1 MHLPNS
7 IFFRTTIT
15 LMATSL
21 LLVAITLAS
30 IAYYVLIP
38 VGKQSGEDLAA
49 LLILSAQTWVELP
62 PEAQPDLEHELLSTH
77 QLKLVSSS
85 PLPPLSEPGYPY
97 LAILN
102 EAINKRIGQPVSV
115 GYLPDHESWFWV
127 DIPMADTLLRFGFP
141 KERIGA
147 RPPVA
152 LLTISI
158 AVLIL
163 ALISALILALRISKP
178 LAALSQATTAIGKG
192 ESQLSLPETGPDELA
207 ALARNFNKMSREVA
221 ELLENRTTLLAGV
234 SHDLRTPLTR
244 ISLALEL
251 LPDIQDKELISGL
264 EKDVAEMDRLL
275 NETLLL
281 ARGVES
287 REALQEL
294 ELSRVISEVVST
306 FRKDVS
312 QIDWEPDTSLNWP
325 VSLQVLKRILD
336 NLLANAIRYG
346 DGNPVTVKLAE
357 EGTVPVIRI
366 LDRGAGIP
374 DGMQAAVFRPFF
386 RLENS
391 RSMDTGGSG
400 LGLATVQQ
408 LCIAQGWKITLQ
420 PRTGG
425 GTEACLRLGNVD
437 ALLPD

>member
-1 MHLPNS
+1 MRRPNS
-7 IFFRTTIT
+7 LFFRTTIT

-62 PEAQPDLEHELLSTH
+62 PEARPDLEHELLDTH
-77 QLKLVSSS
+77 QLKLLSSS
-85 PLPPLSEPGYPY
+85 PLSPLSDPGYPY
-97 LAILN
+97 LSILN
-102 EAINKRIGQPVSV
+102 EAIDKRIGQPVSV
-115 GYLPDHESWFWV
+115 GYLPDHESWLWV
-127 DIPMADTLLRFGFP
+127 DIPMADKLLRFGFP

-147 RPPVA
+147 HMPIA
-152 LLTISI
+152 LLTISV

-163 ALISALILALRISKP
+163 ALITALTLALRMSKP
-178 LAALSQATTAIGKG
+178 LAALSEATTAIGRG
-192 ESQLSLPETGPDELA
+192 ETQLSLPETGPDELA
-207 ALARNFNKMSREVA
+207 VLARNFNKMSREVE

-251 LPDIQDKELISGL
+251 LPDIQDDELVAEL
-264 EKDVAEMDRLL
+264 TDDVAEMDRLL

-281 ARGVES
+281 ARGVEKHD
-287 REALQEL
+287 ALQEL
-294 ELSRVISEVVST
+294 EISRVISEVVSS
-306 FRKDVS
+306 FRQDAS
-312 QIDWEPDTSLNWP
+312 QIDWEPDISLRWP
-325 VSLQVLKRILD
+325 IPVQVLKRILD

-346 DGNPVTVKLAE
+346 NGNPVVVRLTE
-357 EGTVPVIRI
+357 EDIVPVIRI
-366 LDRGAGIP
+366 LDRGPGIP
-374 DGMQAAVFRPFF
+374 DGMQNAVFRPFF

-400 LGLATVQQ
+400 LGLAIVQQ
-408 LCIAQGWKITLQ
+408 LCIAQGWEITLQ
-420 PRTGG
+420 PRAGG
-425 GTEACLRLGNVD
+425 GTEACLRLG
-437 ALLPD
+437 

>member
-1 MHLPNS
+1 MRLPNS
-7 IFFRTTIT
+7 LFSRTTIT

-30 IAYYVLIP
+30 IAYFVLIP

-62 PEAQPDLEHELLSTH
+62 PEARPDLEHELFNTH
-77 QLKLVSSS
+77 QLKLLSSS
-85 PLPPLSEPGYPY
+85 PLSPLSDPGYPY
-97 LAILN
+97 LSILN
-102 EAINKRIGQPVSV
+102 KAIDKRIGQPVSV
-115 GYLPDHESWFWV
+115 GYLPDHKSWLWV
-127 DIPMADTLLRFGFP
+127 DIPMAEELLRFGFP

-147 RPPVA
+147 HMPSA
-152 LLTISI
+152 LLTISV

-163 ALISALILALRISKP
+163 ALITALTLALRMSKP
-178 LAALSQATTAIGKG
+178 LAALSEATTAIGRG
-192 ESQLSLPETGPDELA
+192 ETLLSLPETGPDELA
-207 ALARNFNKMSREVA
+207 VLARNFNKMSREVA

-251 LPDIQDKELISGL
+251 LPDIQDDELVAGL
-264 EKDVAEMDRLL
+264 TDDVAAMDRLL

-281 ARGVES
+281 ARGVEKH
-287 REALQEL
+287 EALQEL
-294 ELSRVISEVVST
+294 EISRVISEVVST
-306 FRKDVS
+306 LPQDAS
-312 QIDWEPDTSLNWP
+312 QIDWEPDISLRWP
-325 VSLQVLKRILD
+325 IPLQVLKRILD

-346 DGNPVTVKLAE
+346 DGNPVTVRLTEVDAIA
-357 EGTVPVIRI
+357 VIRI
-366 LDRGAGIP
+366 LDRGPGIP

-400 LGLATVQQ
+400 LGLAIVQQ
-408 LCIAQGWKITLQ
+408 LCIAQGWVITLK

-425 GTEACLRLGNVD
+425 GTEACLRLG
-437 ALLPD
+437 

>member
-1 MHLPNS
+1 MRLPNS
-7 IFFRTTIT
+7 LFFRTTIT

-62 PEAQPDLEHELLSTH
+62 PEARPDLEYELLNTH

-85 PLPPLSEPGYPY
+85 PLSPLSDPGYPY
-97 LAILN
+97 LAMLN
-102 EAINKRIGQPVSV
+102 KTIDKRIGQPASV
-115 GYLPDHESWFWV
+115 GYLPGHESWLWV
-127 DIPMADTLLRFGFP
+127 DIPMADEQLRFGFP

-147 RPPVA
+147 RPPIA

-163 ALISALILALRISKP
+163 ALITALILAMRMSKP
-178 LAALSQATTAIGKG
+178 LAALSEATTAVGKG
-192 ESQLSLPETGPDELA
+192 ETQLALPETGPDELVV
-207 ALARNFNKMSREVA
+207 LARNFNRMSREVV

-251 LPDIQDKELISGL
+251 LPDIQDEELISGL

-275 NETLLL
+275 KETLLL
-281 ARGVES
+281 ARGVEK
-287 REALQEL
+287 RETLQEL
-294 ELSRVISEVVST
+294 EICGIISEVVSL
-306 FRKDVS
+306 FQQEAV
-312 QIDWEPDTSLNWP
+312 QIDWEPDINLRWP
-325 VSLQVLKRILD
+325 IPLQVLKRVLA
-336 NLLANAIRYG
+336 NLLSNAIRYG
-346 DGNPVTVKLAE
+346 SGNPVTVELAE
-357 EGTVPVIRI
+357 AGTVPVIRI
-366 LDRGAGIP
+366 LDRGPGIP
-374 DGMQAAVFRPFF
+374 DGMHTAVFRPFF

-391 RSMDTGGSG
+391 RSMETGGSG
-400 LGLATVQQ
+400 LGLAIVQQ
-408 LCIAQGWKITLQ
+408 LCIAQGWEITLQ
-420 PRTGG
+420 TRPGG
-425 GTEACLRLGNVD
+425 GTEACLRLG
-437 ALLPD
+437 

>member
-1 MHLPNS
+1 MRLPNS
-7 IFFRTTIT
+7 LFFRTTVT

-38 VGKQSGEDLAA
+38 VAKRSGEDLAA
-49 LLILSAQTWVELP
+49 LLVLSAQTWVELP
-62 PEAQPDLEHELLSTH
+62 PEAQPDFEHELLKTH
-77 QLKLVSSS
+77 QLKLNSSS
-85 PLPPLSEPGYPY
+85 PASPLSDPGYPY
-97 LAILN
+97 LNILK
-102 EAINKRIGQPVSV
+102 EAVDTRIGQPVSV
-115 GYLPDHESWFWV
+115 GYLPDHDSWFWV
-127 DIPMADTLLRFGFP
+127 DIPMAGELLRFGFA

-152 LLTISI
+152 LLTISV

-163 ALISALILALRISKP
+163 ALITALTLALRMSKP

-192 ESQLSLPETGPDELA
+192 ETQLALPETGPDELA
-207 ALARNFNKMSREVA
+207 MLARNFNRMSREVA

-251 LPDIQDKELISGL
+251 LPDIQDDELLAGL
-264 EKDVAEMDRLL
+264 TDDVAAMDRLL

-281 ARGVES
+281 ARGVEN

-294 ELSRVISEVVST
+294 ELSRVISEVVSS
-306 FRKDVS
+306 FRQDAS
-312 QIDWEPDTSLNWP
+312 PIDWEPDISLRWP
-325 VSLQVLKRILD
+325 IPVQVLKRVLD
-336 NLLANAIRYG
+336 NLLTNAIRYG

-357 EGTVPVIRI
+357 ETVPVIRI
-366 LDRGAGIP
+366 LDRGPGIP
-374 DGMQAAVFRPFF
+374 DGMHTAVFRPFF

-391 RSMDTGGSG
+391 RSMETGGSG
-400 LGLATVQQ
+400 LGLAIVQQ
-408 LCIAQGWKITLQ
+408 LCIAQGWEITLQ

-425 GTEACLRLGNVD
+425 GTEARLRLG
-437 ALLPD
+437 

>member
-1 MHLPNS
+1 MRLPNS
-7 IFFRTTIT
+7 LFFRTTIT

-62 PEAQPDLEHELLSTH
+62 PEARPDLEYELLNTH

-85 PLPPLSEPGYPY
+85 PLSPLSDPGYPY
-97 LAILN
+97 LAMLN
-102 EAINKRIGQPVSV
+102 KTIDKRIGQPASV
-115 GYLPDHESWFWV
+115 GYLPGHESWLWV
-127 DIPMADTLLRFGFP
+127 DIPMADEQLRFGFP

-147 RPPVA
+147 RPPIA

-163 ALISALILALRISKP
+163 ALITALILAMRMSKP
-178 LAALSQATTAIGKG
+178 LAALSEATTAVGKG
-192 ESQLSLPETGPDELA
+192 ETQLALPETGPDELVV
-207 ALARNFNKMSREVA
+207 LARNFNRMSREVV

-251 LPDIQDKELISGL
+251 LPDIQDEEIISGL

-275 NETLLL
+275 KETLLL
-281 ARGVES
+281 ARGVEK
-287 REALQEL
+287 RETLQEL
-294 ELSRVISEVVST
+294 EICGIISEVVSL
-306 FRKDVS
+306 FQQEAV
-312 QIDWEPDTSLNWP
+312 QIDWEPDINLRWP
-325 VSLQVLKRILD
+325 IPLQVLKRVLA
-336 NLLANAIRYG
+336 NLLSNAIRYG
-346 DGNPVTVKLAE
+346 SGNPVTVKLAE

-366 LDRGAGIP
+366 LDRGPGIP
-374 DGMQAAVFRPFF
+374 DGMHTAVFRPFF

-391 RSMDTGGSG
+391 RSMETGGSG
-400 LGLATVQQ
+400 LGLAIVQQ
-408 LCIAQGWKITLQ
+408 LCIAQGWEITLQ
-420 PRTGG
+420 TRPGG
-425 GTEACLRLGNVD
+425 GTEACLRLG
-437 ALLPD
+437 

>member
-1 MHLPNS
+1 MRLPNS
-7 IFFRTTIT
+7 LFFRTTTT

-49 LLILSAQTWVELP
+49 LLIFSAQTWVELP
-62 PEAQPDLEHELLSTH
+62 AEAQPDLEHELLNTH

-85 PLPPLSEPGYPY
+85 LLPPLSDPGYPY

-102 EAINKRIGQPVSV
+102 KAINKRIGQPVSV
-115 GYLPDHESWFWV
+115 GYLPDNDSWFWV
-127 DIPMADTLLRFGFP
+127 DIPMADEVLRFGFQ

-147 RPPVA
+147 HLPTA

-158 AVLIL
+158 ALLIL
-163 ALISALILALRISKP
+163 ALITALTLALRMSKP
-178 LAALSQATTAIGKG
+178 LAALSEATTAIGKG
-192 ESQLSLPETGPDELA
+192 ETQLSLPETGPDELA
-207 ALARNFNKMSREVA
+207 VLARNFNRMSREVA

-244 ISLALEL
+244 IGLALEL
-251 LPDIQDKELISGL
+251 LPDIQDEELISGL

-281 ARGVES
+281 ARGVEK

-294 ELSRVISEVVST
+294 ELSGIISEVVST
-306 FRKDVS
+306 FRQDES
-312 QIDWEPDTSLNWP
+312 RIDWEPGTSLHWP
-325 VSLQVLKRILD
+325 VPLQVLKRVLD

-346 DGNPVTVKLAE
+346 DGNPVTVTLTE
-357 EGTVPVIRI
+357 DETVPLVRI
-366 LDRGAGIP
+366 LDRGPGIS

-391 RSMDTGGSG
+391 RSMETGGSG
-400 LGLATVQQ
+400 LGLAIVQQ
-408 LCIAQGWKITLQ
+408 LCTAQGWEITLQ

-425 GTEACLRLGNVD
+425 GTEARLRLG
-437 ALLPD
+437 

>member
-1 MHLPNS
+1 MRLPNS
-7 IFFRTTIT
+7 LFFRTTTT

-49 LLILSAQTWVELP
+49 LLIFSAQTWVELP
-62 PEAQPDLEHELLSTH
+62 PDAQPDLEHELLNTH

-85 PLPPLSEPGYPY
+85 PLPPLSDPGYPY

-102 EAINKRIGQPVSV
+102 KAINKRIGQPVSV
-115 GYLPDHESWFWV
+115 GYLPDNDSWFWV
-127 DIPMADTLLRFGFP
+127 DIPMADEVLRFGFQ

-147 RPPVA
+147 HLPTA
-152 LLTISI
+152 LLTISV
-158 AVLIL
+158 ALLIL
-163 ALISALILALRISKP
+163 ALVTALTLALRMSKP
-178 LAALSQATTAIGKG
+178 LAALSEATTAIGKG
-192 ESQLSLPETGPDELA
+192 ETQLSLPETGPDELA
-207 ALARNFNKMSREVA
+207 VLARNFNRMSREVA

-244 ISLALEL
+244 IGLALEL

-281 ARGVES
+281 ARGVEK

-294 ELSRVISEVVST
+294 ELSGIISEVVST
-306 FRKDVS
+306 FRQDES
-312 QIDWEPDTSLNWP
+312 LIDWEPGISLRWP
-325 VSLQVLKRILD
+325 VPLQVLKRVLD

-346 DGNPVTVKLAE
+346 DGNPVTVTLTE
-357 EGTVPVIRI
+357 EEAVPLVRI
-366 LDRGAGIP
+366 LDRGPGIP
-374 DGMQAAVFRPFF
+374 DGMQAAVFRPFY

-391 RSMDTGGSG
+391 RSMETGGSG
-400 LGLATVQQ
+400 LGLAIVQQ

-425 GTEACLRLGNVD
+425 GTEARLRLG
-437 ALLPD
+437 

>member
-7 IFFRTTIT
+7 LFFRTTIT
-15 LMATSL
+15 LMAASL

-38 VGKQSGEDLAA
+38 VAKQSGEDLAA
-49 LLILSAQTWVELP
+49 LLVLSAQTWVELP
-62 PEAQPDLEHELLSTH
+62 PEAQPDFEHELLNTH
-77 QLKLVSSS
+77 QLKLLSSS
-85 PLPPLSEPGYPY
+85 PHSSLSDPGYPY
-97 LAILN
+97 LNILK
-102 EAINKRIGQPVSV
+102 EAIDKRIGKPVSV
-115 GYLPDHESWFWV
+115 GYLPDHESWLWV
-127 DIPMADTLLRFGFP
+127 DIPMADELLRFGFP
-141 KERIGA
+141 KKRIGA

-152 LLTISI
+152 LLTISV

-163 ALISALILALRISKP
+163 ALITALTLALRMSKP

-192 ESQLSLPETGPDELA
+192 ETQLSLPETGPDELA
-207 ALARNFNKMSREVA
+207 VLARNFNRMSREVA

-244 ISLALEL
+244 IGLALEL

-275 NETLLL
+275 KETLLL
-281 ARGVES
+281 ARGVEK

-294 ELSRVISEVVST
+294 ELSRVISEVVSS
-306 FRKDVS
+306 FRQEAS
-312 QIDWEPDTSLNWP
+312 QIDWEPGIRLRWP
-325 VSLQVLKRILD
+325 IPVQVLKRVLD

-357 EGTVPVIRI
+357 EETVPVIRI
-366 LDRGAGIP
+366 LDRGPGIP
-374 DGMQAAVFRPFF
+374 DGMHTAVFRPFF

-391 RSMDTGGSG
+391 RSMETGGSG
-400 LGLATVQQ
+400 LGLAIVQQ
-408 LCIAQGWKITLQ
+408 LCIAQGWEITLQ

-425 GTEACLRLGNVD
+425 GTEARLRLG
-437 ALLPD
+437 

>member
-1 MHLPNS
+1 MRLPNS
-7 IFFRTTIT
+7 LFFRTTIT

-21 LLVAITLAS
+21 LLVAITLAA

-38 VGKQSGEDLAA
+38 VAKQSGEDLAA

-62 PEAQPDLEHELLSTH
+62 PEARPDLEHELFNTH
-77 QLKLVSSS
+77 QLKLLSSS
-85 PLPPLSEPGYPY
+85 PLSPLSEPGYPY

-102 EAINKRIGQPVSV
+102 EAIDKRLGQPVSV
-115 GYLPDHESWFWV
+115 GYLPDHKSWLWV
-127 DIPMADTLLRFGFP
+127 DIPMADKLLRFGFP

-152 LLTISI
+152 LLTISV

-163 ALISALILALRISKP
+163 ALITALTLALRMSKP
-178 LAALSQATTAIGKG
+178 LAALSEATTALGRG
-192 ESQLSLPETGPDELA
+192 ETQLSLPETGPDELA
-207 ALARNFNKMSREVA
+207 VLARNFNRMSREVT

-244 ISLALEL
+244 IGLALEL
-251 LPDIQDKELISGL
+251 LPDIQDEELISGL
-264 EKDVAEMDRLL
+264 EKDVAEMDHLL

-281 ARGVES
+281 ARGVEK

-306 FRKDVS
+306 FRQDEL
-312 QIDWEPDTSLNWP
+312 QIDWEPGISLCWP
-325 VSLQVLKRILD
+325 IPLQVLKRILD

-346 DGNPVTVKLAE
+346 DGNPVTVRLTE
-357 EGTVPVIRI
+357 EETVPLIRI
-366 LDRGAGIP
+366 LDRGPGIP
-374 DGMQAAVFRPFF
+374 DGMQAAVFRPFY

-391 RSMDTGGSG
+391 RSMETGGSG
-400 LGLATVQQ
+400 LGLAIVQQ
-408 LCIAQGWKITLQ
+408 LCIAQGWEITLQ

-425 GTEACLRLGNVD
+425 GTEACLRLG
-437 ALLPD
+437 

>member
-1 MHLPNS
+1 MRLPNS
-7 IFFRTTIT
+7 LFFRTTIT

-62 PEAQPDLEHELLSTH
+62 PEARPDLEYELLNTH

-85 PLPPLSEPGYPY
+85 PLSPLSDPGYPY
-97 LAILN
+97 LAMLN
-102 EAINKRIGQPVSV
+102 KTIDKRIGQPASV
-115 GYLPDHESWFWV
+115 GYLPGHESWLWV
-127 DIPMADTLLRFGFP
+127 DIPMADEQLRFGFP

-147 RPPVA
+147 RPPIA

-163 ALISALILALRISKP
+163 ALITALILAMRMSKP
-178 LAALSQATTAIGKG
+178 LAALSEATTAVGKG
-192 ESQLSLPETGPDELA
+192 ETQLALPETGPDELVV
-207 ALARNFNKMSREVA
+207 LARNFNRMSREVV

-251 LPDIQDKELISGL
+251 LPDIQDEELISGL

-275 NETLLL
+275 KETLLL
-281 ARGVES
+281 ARGVEK
-287 REALQEL
+287 RETLQEL
-294 ELSRVISEVVST
+294 ELCGIISEVVSL
-306 FRKDVS
+306 FRQEAV
-312 QIDWEPDTSLNWP
+312 QIDWEPDINLRWP
-325 VSLQVLKRILD
+325 IPLQVLKRVLA
-336 NLLANAIRYG
+336 NLLSNAIRYG
-346 DGNPVTVKLAE
+346 SGNPVTVELAE
-357 EGTVPVIRI
+357 AGTVPVIRI
-366 LDRGAGIP
+366 LDRGPGSP
-374 DGMQAAVFRPFF
+374 DGMHTAVFRPFF

-391 RSMDTGGSG
+391 RSMETGGSG
-400 LGLATVQQ
+400 LGLAIVQQ
-408 LCIAQGWKITLQ
+408 LCIAQGWEITLQ
-420 PRTGG
+420 TRPGG
-425 GTEACLRLGNVD
+425 GTEACLRLG
-437 ALLPD
+437 

>member
-1 MHLPNS
+1 MRLPNS
-7 IFFRTTIT
+7 LFFRTALT

-62 PEAQPDLEHELLSTH
+62 PEARPDLEHELLNTH
-77 QLKLVSSS
+77 QLKLLSSS
-85 PLPPLSEPGYPY
+85 PLSPLSDPGYPY
-97 LAILN
+97 LSILN
-102 EAINKRIGQPVSV
+102 EAIDKRIGQPVSV

-127 DIPMADTLLRFGFP
+127 DIPMADELLRFGFP

-147 RPPVA
+147 RPPIA

-158 AVLIL
+158 AVLLL
-163 ALISALILALRISKP
+163 ALITALALALRMSKP
-178 LAALSQATTAIGKG
+178 LAALSEATTAIGKG
-192 ESQLSLPETGPDELA
+192 EALSLPETGPDELA
-207 ALARNFNKMSREVA
+207 VLARNFNKMSREVA

-251 LPDIQDKELISGL
+251 LLDIQDDELIAGL
-264 EKDVAEMDRLL
+264 TDDVAEMDRLL

-281 ARGVES
+281 ARGVEKH
-287 REALQEL
+287 EALQEL
-294 ELSRVISEVVST
+294 ELSRVISEVVSS
-306 FRKDVS
+306 FRQDES
-312 QIDWEPDTSLNWP
+312 QIDWEPDISLRWAIP
-325 VSLQVLKRILD
+325 VQVLKRILD

-346 DGNPVTVKLAE
+346 NGNPVAVRLTE
-357 EGTVPVIRI
+357 EETVPVIRI
-366 LDRGAGIP
+366 LDRGSGIP
-374 DGMQAAVFRPFF
+374 DGMQNAVFRPFF

-400 LGLATVQQ
+400 LGLAIVQQ
-408 LCIAQGWKITLQ
+408 LCIAQGWGITLQ

-425 GTEACLRLGNVD
+425 GTEACLRLG
-437 ALLPD
+437 

>member
-1 MHLPNS
+1 MRLPNS
-7 IFFRTTIT
+7 LFFRTTIT

-49 LLILSAQTWVELP
+49 LLIFSAQTWVELP
-62 PEAQPDLEHELLSTH
+62 SEAQPDLEHELLNTH

-85 PLPPLSEPGYPY
+85 SLPPLSDPGYPY

-102 EAINKRIGQPVSV
+102 KAINKRIGQPVSV
-115 GYLPDHESWFWV
+115 GYLPDNESWFWV
-127 DIPMADTLLRFGFP
+127 DIPMADELLRFGFQ

-147 RPPVA
+147 HLPTA

-158 AVLIL
+158 ALLVL
-163 ALISALILALRISKP
+163 ALITALTLALRMSKP
-178 LAALSQATTAIGKG
+178 LAALSEATTAIGKG
-192 ESQLSLPETGPDELA
+192 ETQLSLPETGPDELA
-207 ALARNFNKMSREVA
+207 VLARNFNRMSREVA

-244 ISLALEL
+244 IGLALEL

-281 ARGVES
+281 ARGVEK

-294 ELSRVISEVVST
+294 ELSGIISEVVSS
-306 FRKDVS
+306 FRQEAS
-312 QIDWEPDTSLNWP
+312 HIDWEPGIGLRWP
-325 VSLQVLKRILD
+325 IPVQVLKRVLD

-346 DGNPVTVKLAE
+346 DGNPVTVTLTE
-357 EGTVPVIRI
+357 EDTVPLVRI
-366 LDRGAGIP
+366 LDRGPGIP
-374 DGMQAAVFRPFF
+374 DGMHTAVFRPFY

-391 RSMDTGGSG
+391 RSMETGGSG
-400 LGLATVQQ
+400 LGLAIVQQ
-408 LCIAQGWKITLQ
+408 LCIAQGWDITLQ

-425 GTEACLRLGNVD
+425 GTEARLRLG
-437 ALLPD
+437 

>member
-1 MHLPNS
+1 MRLPNS
-7 IFFRTTIT
+7 LFFRTTIT

-62 PEAQPDLEHELLSTH
+62 PEARPDLEYELLNTH

-85 PLPPLSEPGYPY
+85 PLSPLSDPGYPY
-97 LAILN
+97 LAMLN
-102 EAINKRIGQPVSV
+102 KTIDKRIGQPASV
-115 GYLPDHESWFWV
+115 GYLPGHESWLWV
-127 DIPMADTLLRFGFP
+127 DIPMADEQLRFGFP

-147 RPPVA
+147 RPPIA

-163 ALISALILALRISKP
+163 ALITALILAMRMSKP
-178 LAALSQATTAIGKG
+178 LAALSEATTAVGKG
-192 ESQLSLPETGPDELA
+192 ETQLALPETGPDELVV
-207 ALARNFNKMSREVA
+207 LARNFNRMSREVV

-251 LPDIQDKELISGL
+251 LPDIQDEELISGL

-275 NETLLL
+275 KETLLL
-281 ARGVES
+281 ARGVEK
-287 REALQEL
+287 RETLQEL
-294 ELSRVISEVVST
+294 ELSGIISEVVSL
-306 FRKDVS
+306 FQQEAV
-312 QIDWEPDTSLNWP
+312 QIDWEPDINLRWP
-325 VSLQVLKRILD
+325 IPLQVLKRVLA
-336 NLLANAIRYG
+336 NLLSNAIRYG
-346 DGNPVTVKLAE
+346 SGNPVTVELAE
-357 EGTVPVIRI
+357 AGTVPVIRI
-366 LDRGAGIP
+366 LDRGPGIP
-374 DGMQAAVFRPFF
+374 DGMHTAVFRPFF

-391 RSMDTGGSG
+391 RSMETGGSG
-400 LGLATVQQ
+400 LGLAIVQQ
-408 LCIAQGWKITLQ
+408 LCIAQGWEITLQ
-420 PRTGG
+420 TRPGG
-425 GTEACLRLGNVD
+425 GTEACLRLG
-437 ALLPD
+437 